1 MIIRQAEVL
10 YQFSRSVSILVF
22 KNENENEIKS
32 HFDIKYMHICKKK
45 SFEVIFDH

>member
-32 HFDIKYMHICKKK
+32 HFDNLKNFRADI
-45 SFEVIFDH
+45 